1 MLYKKNKKDNTMQT
15 YERIKELAVRH
26 AQGITDEAE
35 ERELHTWLAEDQQ
48 REEMFQR
55 LMSREAWNANLRRF
69 VKSPEE
75 EKETW
80 RRILNRTVR
89 REKRLRQRLWIQRA
103 ALFLLPLTV
112 GAIAWWTASREDYQ
126 LEKSATPSISPG
138 RAQAELILPQ
148 GEHIMLGEETAI
160 IGSGIENKDHTL
172 NYQVSAPYPKEQQ
185 ESLHILRI
193 PRGGEYTL
201 VLADSTVVFFLVLAD
216 STVVFLNAESK
227 LQYPARFEGKE
238 RKVYLSGEA
247 YFDVKANPEK
257 PFIVTAGGMDVRVYG
272 TEFNVTAYEG
282 ESVRT
287 VLVEGK
293 VGVKTT
299 EGSEEVQLHPG
310 QMAEREGNG
319 IVVQEVDTYTYTAW
333 KDGKFVFEEENIERI
348 MERLARWYNLN
359 VFYANESVKNQ
370 LFNGVLTRFT
380 EVEDILRVIEQ
391 TATVEFEIKGNT
403 VIVK

>member
-1 MLYKKNKKDNTMQT
+1 MQT

-48 REEMFQR
+48 REEMFRR

-75 EKETW
+75 EEETW

-193 PRGGEYTL
+193 PRGGEYT
-201 VLADSTVVFFLVLAD
+201 LVLAD

>member
-1 MLYKKNKKDNTMQT
+1 
-15 YERIKELAVRH
+15 
-26 AQGITDEAE
+26 
-35 ERELHTWLAEDQQ
+35 
-48 REEMFQR
+48 
-55 LMSREAWNANLRRF
+55 
-69 VKSPEE
+69 
-75 EKETW
+75 
-80 RRILNRTVR
+80 
-89 REKRLRQRLWIQRA
+89 
-103 ALFLLPLTV
+103 
-112 GAIAWWTASREDYQ
+112 
-126 LEKSATPSISPG
+126 
-138 RAQAELILPQ
+138 
-148 GEHIMLGEETAI
+148 MLGEETAI

-193 PRGGEYTL
+193 PRGGEYT
-201 VLADSTVVFFLVLAD
+201 LVLAD

-359 VFYANESVKNQ
+359 VFYANESGKNQ

>member
-1 MLYKKNKKDNTMQT
+1 MQT

-201 VLADSTVVFFLVLAD
+201 VLADSTVVF
-216 STVVFLNAESK
+216 LNAESK

>member
-1 MLYKKNKKDNTMQT
+1 MQT

-48 REEMFQR
+48 REEMFRR

-193 PRGGEYTL
+193 PRGGEYT
-201 VLADSTVVFFLVLAD
+201 LVLAD

>member
-1 MLYKKNKKDNTMQT
+1 M
-15 YERIKELAVRH
+15 
-26 AQGITDEAE
+26 
-35 ERELHTWLAEDQQ
+35 AEDQQ
-48 REEMFQR
+48 REEMFRR

-193 PRGGEYTL
+193 PRGGEYT
-201 VLADSTVVFFLVLAD
+201 LVLAD

>member
-201 VLADSTVVFFLVLAD
+201 VLADSTVVF
-216 STVVFLNAESK
+216 LNAESK

-257 PFIVTAGGMDVRVYG
+257 PFIVTAGEIDIQVYG

>member
-201 VLADSTVVFFLVLAD
+201 VLADSTVVF
-216 STVVFLNAESK
+216 LNAESK

-359 VFYANESVKNQ
+359 VFYANENVKNQ

-380 EVEDILRVIEQ
+380 EVEDILHVIEQ

>member
-1 MLYKKNKKDNTMQT
+1 MQT

-201 VLADSTVVFFLVLAD
+201 VLADSTVVF
-216 STVVFLNAESK
+216 LNAESK

-403 VIVK
+403 VIVR

>member
-1 MLYKKNKKDNTMQT
+1 MQT

-89 REKRLRQRLWIQRA
+89 REKRLQQRLWIQRA

-193 PRGGEYTL
+193 PRGGEYT
-201 VLADSTVVFFLVLAD
+201 LVLAD

>member
-1 MLYKKNKKDNTMQT
+1 MQT

-75 EKETW
+75 EEETW

-89 REKRLRQRLWIQRA
+89 REKRLQQRLWIQRA

-138 RAQAELILPQ
+138 KAQAELILPQ

-193 PRGGEYTL
+193 PRGGEYT
-201 VLADSTVVFFLVLAD
+201 LVLAD

>member
-1 MLYKKNKKDNTMQT
+1 MALHQRGCCVLYKKNKKDNTMQT

-201 VLADSTVVFFLVLAD
+201 VLADSTVVF
-216 STVVFLNAESK
+216 LNAESK

-403 VIVK
+403 VIVR

>member
-48 REEMFQR
+48 REEMFRR

-193 PRGGEYTL
+193 PRGGEYT
-201 VLADSTVVFFLVLAD
+201 LVLAD

>member
-201 VLADSTVVFFLVLAD
+201 VLADSTVVF
-216 STVVFLNAESK
+216 LNAESK

-272 TEFNVTAYEG
+272 TEFIVTAYEG

>member
-1 MLYKKNKKDNTMQT
+1 MQT

-35 ERELHTWLAEDQQ
+35 EQELHTWLAEDQQ
-48 REEMFQR
+48 REEMFRR

-75 EKETW
+75 EEETW

-89 REKRLRQRLWIQRA
+89 REKRLQQRLWIQRA

-201 VLADSTVVFFLVLAD
+201 VLADSTVVF
-216 STVVFLNAESK
+216 LNAESK

-247 YFDVKANPEK
+247 YFDVKANLEK

>member
-48 REEMFQR
+48 REEMFRR

-193 PRGGEYTL
+193 PRGGEYT
-201 VLADSTVVFFLVLAD
+201 LVLAD

-403 VIVK
+403 VIV

>member
-201 VLADSTVVFFLVLAD
+201 VLADSTVVF
-216 STVVFLNAESK
+216 LNAESK
-227 LQYPARFEGKE
+227 LQYPARFEEKE

-257 PFIVTAGGMDVRVYG
+257 PFIVTAGEIDIQVYG
-272 TEFNVTAYEG
+272 TEFNVNAYPQAPI
-282 ESVRT
+282 RT
-287 VLVEGK
+287 TLVEGK
-293 VGVKTT
+293 VSVKRQDS
-299 EGSEEVQLHPG
+299 GKEVHLQPG
-310 QMAEREGNG
+310 QQAEYNAEEAG
-319 IVVQEVDTYTYTAW
+319 IKVRKVDFYTYTAW
-333 KDGKFVFEEENIERI
+333 KDGKFVFEEENIESI
-348 MERLARWYNLN
+348 MERLARWYDLN
-359 VFYANESVKNQ
+359 VFYANEAVKTQ
-370 LFNGVLTRFT
+370 LFNGVITRFAN
-380 EVEDILRVIEQ
+380 VEDILYLIEQ
-391 TATVEFEIKGNT
+391 TATVHFEIKDHT
-403 VIVK
+403 VIVR

>member
-1 MLYKKNKKDNTMQT
+1 MQT

-48 REEMFQR
+48 REEMFRR

-112 GAIAWWTASREDYQ
+112 GAIAWWTASRQDYQ

-193 PRGGEYTL
+193 PRGGEYT
-201 VLADSTVVFFLVLAD
+201 LVLAD

>member
-1 MLYKKNKKDNTMQT
+1 MQT

-201 VLADSTVVFFLVLAD
+201 VLADSTVVF
-216 STVVFLNAESK
+216 LNAESK

-287 VLVEGK
+287 VLAEGK

>member
-48 REEMFQR
+48 REEMFRR

-80 RRILNRTVR
+80 RRILNRTVQ

-193 PRGGEYTL
+193 PRGGEYT
-201 VLADSTVVFFLVLAD
+201 LVLAD

>member
-75 EKETW
+75 EEETW

-201 VLADSTVVFFLVLAD
+201 VLADSTVVF
-216 STVVFLNAESK
+216 LNAESK

-247 YFDVKANPEK
+247 YFDVKANPEQ
-257 PFIVTAGGMDVRVYG
+257 PFIVTAGEIDIQVYG
-272 TEFNVTAYEG
+272 TEFNVNAYPQAPI
-282 ESVRT
+282 RT
-287 VLVEGK
+287 TLVEGK
-293 VGVKTT
+293 VGVKRQDS
-299 EGSEEVQLHPG
+299 GEEVHLQPG
-310 QMAEREGNG
+310 QQAEYNAEEAG
-319 IVVQEVDTYTYTAW
+319 IKVRKVDPYTYTAW
-333 KDGKFVFEEENIERI
+333 KDGKFVFEEENIESI
-348 MERLARWYNLN
+348 LERLARWYDID
-359 VFYANESVKNQ
+359 VFYANEAVKTQ
-370 LFNGVLTRFT
+370 LFNGVITRFA
-380 EVEDILRVIEQ
+380 EVEDVLHLIEQ
-391 TATVEFEIKGNT
+391 TATVHFEVKDHT
-403 VIVK
+403 VIVR

>member
-1 MLYKKNKKDNTMQT
+1 MQT

-75 EKETW
+75 EEETW

-201 VLADSTVVFFLVLAD
+201 VLADSTVVF
-216 STVVFLNAESK
+216 LNAESK

-247 YFDVKANPEK
+247 YFDVKSNPEK

>member
-1 MLYKKNKKDNTMQT
+1 MQT

-201 VLADSTVVFFLVLAD
+201 VLADSTVVF
-216 STVVFLNAESK
+216 LNAESK
-227 LQYPARFEGKE
+227 IQTAVSCPFR
-238 RKVYLSGEA
+238 RKRKKS
-247 YFDVKANPEK
+247 
-257 PFIVTAGGMDVRVYG
+257 
-272 TEFNVTAYEG
+272 
-282 ESVRT
+282 
-287 VLVEGK
+287 VLVWR
-293 VGVKTT
+293 
-299 EGSEEVQLHPG
+299 S
-310 QMAEREGNG
+310 
-319 IVVQEVDTYTYTAW
+319 
-333 KDGKFVFEEENIERI
+333 
-348 MERLARWYNLN
+348 
-359 VFYANESVKNQ
+359 
-370 LFNGVLTRFT
+370 LF
-380 EVEDILRVIEQ
+380 
-391 TATVEFEIKGNT
+391 
-403 VIVK
+403 

>member
-1 MLYKKNKKDNTMQT
+1 MQT

-48 REEMFQR
+48 REEMFRR

-80 RRILNRTVR
+80 RRILNRTVQ

-193 PRGGEYTL
+193 PRGGEYT
-201 VLADSTVVFFLVLAD
+201 LVLAD

>member
-201 VLADSTVVFFLVLAD
+201 VLADSTVVF
-216 STVVFLNAESK
+216 LNAESK

>member
-1 MLYKKNKKDNTMQT
+1 MQT

-75 EKETW
+75 EEETW

-201 VLADSTVVFFLVLAD
+201 VLADSTVVF
-216 STVVFLNAESK
+216 LNAESK

-238 RKVYLSGEA
+238 RKVYLS
-247 YFDVKANPEK
+247 
-257 PFIVTAGGMDVRVYG
+257 TAGGMDVRVYG

>member
-1 MLYKKNKKDNTMQT
+1 MQT

-48 REEMFQR
+48 REEMFRR

-75 EKETW
+75 EEKTW

-89 REKRLRQRLWIQRA
+89 REKRLQQRLWIQRA

-201 VLADSTVVFFLVLAD
+201 VLADSTVVF
-216 STVVFLNAESK
+216 LNAESK

-247 YFDVKANPEK
+247 YFDVKANLEK

>member
-1 MLYKKNKKDNTMQT
+1 MQT

-75 EKETW
+75 EEETW
-80 RRILNRTVR
+80 RRILNHTVR
-89 REKRLRQRLWIQRA
+89 REKRLQQRLWIQRA

-138 RAQAELILPQ
+138 KAQAELILPQ

-193 PRGGEYTL
+193 PRGGEYT
-201 VLADSTVVFFLVLAD
+201 LVLAD